1 MQKTAI
7 VTGILGQDGSY
18 LAEYLLNKG
27 YRVIGI
33 RRRAANP
40 NFENIEP
47 IVESPGL
54 EIIAGDITDSA
65 YIFSCL
71 AKYKPEEFYN
81 LAAQSFVHSSFEQ
94 PLHTFDV
101 DTKGVINILEGIR
114 QVLPTCKLYQAST
127 SEMFGTA
134 MDAATPSLSKNGSG
148 RIKFYQDENT
158 AFIPQSPYAIAKVAA
173 HHMCRLYRESY
184 GLFVSCGILFNHESP
199 RRGKEFVT
207 RKITDYV
214 AQAYLGKTTDKL
226 RLGNLDASRDWG
238 FAGDYVKAMHL
249 MLQHTRPD
257 DYVVCTGVTN
267 TVEQL
272 CQFAFNHVNLDYKQY
287 VVIDEEFKRPAEVP
301 YLLGRPYKITNELGW
316 KPSVTFEELI
326 KVMVSSDV
334 GRYSCK

>member
-18 LAEYLLNKG
+18 LAELLLTKG

-40 NFENIEP
+40 NFDNIEP
-47 IVESPGL
+47 LLKNPGL
-54 EIIAGDITDSA
+54 EIIAGDITDST

-71 AKYKPEEFYN
+71 SKYKPEEFYN

-114 QVLPTCKLYQAST
+114 QILPTCKLYQAST

-134 MDAATPSLSKNGSG
+134 MDVSTPVLGVQG
-148 RIKFYQDENT
+148 TRYHQDENT
-158 AFIPQSPYAIAKVAA
+158 AFIPQSPYAISKVAA

-207 RKITDYV
+207 RKVTDYV

-226 RLGNLDASRDWG
+226 RLGNIDASRDWG
-238 FAGDYVKAMHL
+238 FAGDYVKAMYL
-249 MLQHTRPD
+249 MLQHTKPD

-272 CQFAFNHVNLDYKQY
+272 CQLAFSHVNLDYKQY
-287 VVIDEEFKRPAEVP
+287 IIIDDEFKRPAEVP
-301 YLLGRPYKITNELGW
+301 YLLGKHTKISNTLGW
-316 KPSVTFEELI
+316 KPSVTFSELV
-326 KVMVSSDV
+326 KVMVTTDI